1 MLPIQLTRTYRPR
14 DTVSRPFGIGATH
27 PYAMFLVGNTNPYT
41 WLNLFFQTEVEFIMN
56 GFLLVPVSPMLSM
69 SMSQR
74 LPVFTNH
81 KYLGT
86 DMDGT

>member
-1 MLPIQLTRTYRPR
+1 
-14 DTVSRPFGIGATH
+14 
-27 PYAMFLVGNTNPYT
+27 MFLVGNTNPYT
-41 WLNLFFQTEVEFIMN
+41 WLNLFFQTEVEFIMT